1 MSGAR
6 RLPRIPTRLPTRLPG
21 LIAAASCVIAIA
33 AALITTRS
41 VLSSWQDASGATPLA
56 PRLAELSDQ
65 QLADLLPKQGE
76 FPAAWTIN
84 EIHRPSD
91 IFGYFRYQLA
101 DDGLGFSP
109 AECFTVFG
117 VASTGAYEAAEVFGH
132 DPADPDPKDVQLRV
146 GREFNAEGLD
156 SLIGVVSRCS
166 RFTSAAGNSY
176 TLRVI
181 EDSRPTGGP
190 QRFRYS
196 VTTTSTLDAESAATQ
211 TDYLS
216 FARQSGL
223 ILSGSAN
230 TGHEKVF
237 DALFDKAAHRISAR

>member
-6 RLPRIPTRLPTRLPG
+6 WLPQIRS
-21 LIAAASCVIAIA
+21 LIAAATCVIAIA
-33 AALITTRS
+33 AVLITARS
-41 VLSSWQDASGATPLA
+41 VLRSWQDTSGATPLA
-56 PRLAELSDQ
+56 SRLAELSDQ

-91 IFGYFRYQLA
+91 IFGYFKYHVA
-101 DDGLGFSP
+101 EDGLGFSP

-117 VASTGAYEAAEVFGH
+117 VASIGAYDAAEVFGH
-132 DPADPDPKDVQLRV
+132 DPAGPEGGSDPKDVQLRV
-146 GREFNAEGLD
+146 AREFNAVGLD

-166 RFTSAAGNSY
+166 RFTSATGSSY
-176 TLRVI
+176 ALRII

-196 VTTTSTLDAESAATQ
+196 VTTTWGGGSAVTQ

-230 TGHEKVF
+230 TDHENVL
-237 DALFDKAAHRISAR
+237 DSLFDNTLHRISAR

>member
-6 RLPRIPTRLPTRLPG
+6 LAR

-41 VLSSWQDASGATPLA
+41 VLSSWHDTSGAAPRA

-65 QLADLLPKQGE
+65 QLAELLPKQGE
-76 FPAAWTIN
+76 FPASWTISEAN
-84 EIHRPSD
+84 RPSD
-91 IFGYFRYQLA
+91 IFGYFRYHVS

-109 AECFTVFG
+109 TECFTVFG
-117 VASTGAYEAAEVFGH
+117 VASSGAYDAAEVFGH
-132 DPADPDPKDVQLRV
+132 DSAAPEGVSDPKDVQLRV
-146 GREFNAEGLD
+146 AREFNPVGLD
-156 SLIGVVSRCS
+156 ALIGVVSRCS
-166 RFTSAAGNSY
+166 QFTSASGSSY

-196 VTTTSTLDAESAATQ
+196 VTTSMGSESGLTQ

-230 TGHEKVF
+230 TAHQHVF
-237 DALFDKAAHRISAR
+237 DTLFDNTVRRISAR